1 MAKGT
6 SVKIP
11 QRSIQYFLLCLF
23 GVVIFVFVGIVPS
36 HMNLKDLDQDIKKLQ
51 FNIEEQK
58 TLLPL
63 YDTLKKRGFRKES
76 SVLPLPAKV
85 PLPRDQLPKLSSTL
99 RDAAKQ
105 SGMEVVNLTPDLKS
119 LSSDSKSLSL
129 SMTLNGEFPSFR
141 KFLLALEAMP
151 FFENMEEVRIRQ
163 HSGGTEL
170 VLKIW
175 VAIT

>member
-36 HMNLKDLDQDIKKLQ
+36 HMSLKGLDQDIKKLQ

-63 YDTLKKRGFRKES
+63 YDTLKKRGFKKES
-76 SVLPLPAKV
+76 SILPLPAKV
-85 PLPRDQLPKLSSTL
+85 PLPRDQLPKLSSAL
-99 RDAAKQ
+99 RDAAKHVEGCGQ
-105 SGMEVVNLTPDLKS
+105 AVRHGSRKPDSGPEVI
-119 LSSDSKSLSL
+119 
-129 SMTLNGEFPSFR
+129 E
-141 KFLLALEAMP
+141 
-151 FFENMEEVRIRQ
+151 Q
-163 HSGGTEL
+163 
-170 VLKIW
+170 
-175 VAIT
+175 